1 MVSAESYA
9 LCQQN
14 AAHSNYFGAVH
25 DPGIGDIDA
34 DSDAPQLISQK
45 LRDDFTE
52 VHQLYLPG
60 MYFAKSSHNA
70 QGVARRGFSNSSNIQ
85 PNNYTK
91 LKLYEF
97 FLPHTDFKDLSSP
110 VFCLRASFS

>member
-1 MVSAESYA
+1 M
-9 LCQQN
+9 
-14 AAHSNYFGAVH
+14 H
-25 DPGIGDIDA
+25 DPGIGDMDA
-34 DSDAPQLISQK
+34 DSDAPQLNRQK

-52 VHQLYLPG
+52 VSILYLPG
-60 MYFAKSSHNA
+60 RHFAKSSHNT

-97 FLPHTDFKDLSSP
+97 FLPHRDFEDKVSQ
-110 VFCLRASFS
+110 FSA